1 MVVAASALI
10 AAGATPRWVAAQ
22 SAGRVESRVIQDS
35 TFHRARRVWVY
46 TPPRYQASG
55 HAPYDLM
62 IVFDGQEYLDAIPLP
77 KMLDSLAA
85 AGAAPPFVAVLV
97 DDSTRGV
104 RLGELANVASFAS
117 FVGDQ
122 LMPWVQRGWN
132 VTRDPH
138 RTIITGS
145 SAGGLASAFLALRR
159 PDLFGNVLSQSGAV
173 WRGPEASNAPP
184 FEWLA
189 TQYAAA
195 PRKDIRFVVDIGALE
210 TVHVLG
216 GTGPSP
222 VDASRRFVAALR
234 AKGYPVTYTEVPNAA
249 HAPQFWR
256 PRLAGDIVSLTKE
269 WP

>member
-1 MVVAASALI
+1 MVVVGAGLI
-10 AAGATPRWVAAQ
+10 AAAVTPARITAQ
-22 SAGRVESRVIQDS
+22 SAGRVELHTIQDS

-46 TPPRYQASG
+46 TPPGYQASG

-62 IVFDGQEYLDAIPLP
+62 IVFDGAEYLDAIPLP
-77 KMLDSLAA
+77 RMLDSLAA

-97 DDSTRGV
+97 NDSTRGV
-104 RLGELANVASFAS
+104 RLGELANVGRFAS

-122 LMPWVQRGWN
+122 LVPWVRRGWN

-145 SAGGLASAFLALRR
+145 SAGGLASAFLAFRR

-173 WRGPEASNAPP
+173 WRGAEASNAPP

-189 TQYAAA
+189 GQYAAS
-195 PRKDIRFVVDIGALE
+195 PRKDIRFTIDVGALE
-210 TVHVLG
+210 TRHVLG

-256 PRLAGDIVSLTKE
+256 ARLAGDIVSLTSA
-269 WP
+269 WR

>member
-1 MVVAASALI
+1 MVVPALALVAAI
-10 AAGATPRWVAAQ
+10 TAAPRIGAQ
-22 SAGRVESRVIQDS
+22 SAARVELHSIHDS
-35 TFHRARRVWVY
+35 TYHRARRVWIY
-46 TPPRYQASG
+46 TPPGYQANR
-55 HAPYDLM
+55 ATPYDLM
-62 IVFDGQEYLDAIPLP
+62 IVFDGAEYLDTIPLP
-77 KMLDSLAA
+77 RMLDSLASA
-85 AGAAPPFVAVLV
+85 HAAPPFVAVLV

-104 RLGELANVASFAS
+104 RLGELANVARFET
-117 FVGDQ
+117 FVGGQ
-122 LMPWVQRGWN
+122 LVPWVRRGWN

-145 SAGGLASAFLALRR
+145 SAGGLAAAFLAFRR

-173 WRGPEASNAPP
+173 WRGAEASNAPP
-184 FEWLA
+184 FEWLTA
-189 TQYAAA
+189 QYAAS
-195 PRKDIRFVVDIGALE
+195 PRKDIRFTIDIGALE

-256 PRLAGDIVSLTKE
+256 QRLAGDIVSLTRA
-269 WP
+269 WR